1 MSALGVLEVPVQI
14 ATAGEAVF
22 SYFTDPARYI
32 EWKTA
37 TRSWSR
43 PGLWRR
49 LVTATAVTAFAI
61 TVQHFP
67 A

>member
-1 MSALGVLEVPVQI
+1 MSALGILEVPVQI

-43 PGLWRR
+43 R
-49 LVTATAVTAFAI
+49 
-61 TVQHFP
+61 
-67 A
+67 